1 MELFTKLS
9 SETEKLFSEL
19 QQYKSYPAS
28 NTHLPQQQSQ
38 LSICLEWVCRSSLL
52 SYILIIT
59 LPTQFSRKITP
70 LQARV
75 GWCRGSAI
83 YFYYSFKP
91 FLTQNLATS
100 AQPRPGLHDVKVA
113 KICFLSNF
121 GLSWQ
126 QLEGGQKRNI
136 FVHGHWH
143 DASLLHDIIHLKA
156 SASIVIISKWGC

>member
-1 MELFTKLS
+1 M
-9 SETEKLFSEL
+9 
-19 QQYKSYPAS
+19 
-28 NTHLPQQQSQ
+28 
-38 LSICLEWVCRSSLL
+38 LEWVCRSSLL
-52 SYILIIT
+52 SYTLIIT
-59 LPTQFSRKITP
+59 LPTRFSRKITP

-83 YFYYSFKP
+83 YFYYSFKH

-113 KICFLSNF
+113 KIYFLSNF
-121 GLSWQ
+121 GLLWQ

-156 SASIVIISKWGC
+156 SALIVVISKWGWEKMIFNKYFMDLNWRLKGFWSELFISVMLQLRK